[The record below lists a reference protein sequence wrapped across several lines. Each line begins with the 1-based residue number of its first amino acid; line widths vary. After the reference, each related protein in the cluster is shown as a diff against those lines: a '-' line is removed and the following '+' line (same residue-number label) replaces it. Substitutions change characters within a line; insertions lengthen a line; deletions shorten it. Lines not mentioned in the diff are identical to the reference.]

1 MVSGLRERVMVAL
14 LIMGSAILLFSCKA
28 KQNSA
33 DESLDA
39 IKTEESE
46 NLTIIMSENGRKS
59 YLFKTPL
66 LEGYTLG
73 RDPYREF
80 RRGISITTYQD
91 DSLTTVNAVLVA
103 NYAIYYEN
111 RKLWEA
117 KGDVVITKH
126 DGTRLYTQQL
136 FWNSM
141 TKRIYSNV
149 DTKLVT
155 DTDEVVGEGFESD
168 EEMNEPRFRRWKGR
182 MQVDTEQL
190 RHGTD
195 GEDGE
200 DGEEGVVKSDTAE
213 ASAKQKSKVKTK
225 PNTKSQPKQQ
235 TQPESKARPKAQPK
249 LQPKPQ
255 PKAESP
261 SELRSSSP
269 ISSRQSQM
277 GQRNAS
283 ILPSGKSMKGA
294 KTLQIGDKKQSSKME
309 TGSLEPSPSVQ

>member
-1 MVSGLRERVMVAL
+1 MLSALHRLAMVAL
-14 LIMGSAILLFSCKA
+14 LFMGSAILLFSCKS
-28 KQNSA
+28 KP
-33 DESLDA
+33 DMVVESLDS

-80 RRGISITTYQD
+80 RKGISITTYQD

-136 FWNSM
+136 FWNSI

-155 DTDEVVGEGFESD
+155 DTDEVIGEGFESD
-168 EEMNEPRFRRWKGR
+168 EAMTEPRFRRWKGK

-190 RHGTD
+190 RNESGKGD
-195 GEDGE
+195 DKSEDK
-200 DGEEGVVKSDTAE
+200 EEKESAPTSSKTSTSKRESGATKRSLSTGKSTSSVKSRESAPAKRMAPPPIIKREGGVNNSMGAQQVQPGVQSPAMDMGNAE
-213 ASAKQKSKVKTK
+213 
-225 PNTKSQPKQQ
+225 
-235 TQPESKARPKAQPK
+235 
-249 LQPKPQ
+249 
-255 PKAESP
+255 
-261 SELRSSSP
+261 
-269 ISSRQSQM
+269 IQSGAQM
-277 GQRNAS
+277 GK
-283 ILPSGKSMKGA
+283 LKS
-294 KTLQIGDKKQSSKME
+294 TVE
-309 TGSLEPSPSVQ
+309 